1 MTKEKYK
8 LFKKL
13 IVFEILTIK
22 LYRYSAKKAL
32 KKKNTILAEK
42 LNEMANQDIN
52 HLEILNNEIDKK
64 ITKVC
69 PFRLFW
75 HLFLNFLFGITF
87 SLRVLEK
94 IEVKL
99 VDKYENNLEKYPVLK
114 QIFHEDKK
122 HKKNLEEFLEV
133 EQIEYV
139 SMVVLGLNDALV
151 EMSGAIAGF
160 TLSLGNNTRVFLIG
174 IITGIAASLSMG
186 ASSFLT
192 SRQLKGFN
200 PFIAAFLTFISY
212 FVTVIF
218 LTIPYLIFSNT
229 FMALGLMIFFGLLII
244 IVFNYYLS
252 VTKNQSFFKNFMIM
266 AGIAIVVT
274 FITFG
279 IGALI
284 NHYFPNY

>member
-32 KKKNTILAEK
+32 KKKNTILSEK
-42 LNEMANQDIN
+42 LNEMANQDVN

-64 ITKVC
+64 INKIC

-94 IEVKL
+94 IEIKL
-99 VDKYENNLEKYPVLK
+99 VDKYKDNLETYPVLK
-114 QIFHEDKK
+114 HIFYEDEI

-133 EQIEYV
+133 ERIEYV

-218 LTIPYLIFSNT
+218 LTIPYLIFSST
-229 FMALGLMIFFGLLII
+229 FVALGLMIFFGLLII
-244 IVFNYYLS
+244 VIFNYYLS
-252 VTKNQSFFKNFMIM
+252 VTKNQSFFKNFVIM

-284 NHYFPNY
+284 NHYFPN